1 MKKKMM
7 LLTVT
12 LVFIFSII
20 QVAAAFGMGWGDGG
34 PRKLNSDKWASKYKA
49 LNLTEQQKSKMI
61 EIDQDTYSQTRDLR
75 IKLMDSMH
83 ELKQLQLQSN
93 PDSAKIE
100 AKINEVN
107 DMRDKLHGVLQKS
120 REQCRSL
127 LTPEQQAQV
136 KQFKE
141 RKGSGSKGSFNR

>member
-1 MKKKMM
+1 MKKKVM

-12 LVFIFSII
+12 LVFIFSILH
-20 QVAAAFGMGWGDGG
+20 VAAAFGIGQGDGG
-34 PRKLNSDKWASKYKA
+34 PRMLNSDKWASKYKA
-49 LNLTEQQKSKMI
+49 LNLTEQQKSKMR

-83 ELKQLQLQSN
+83 ELKQLQLQPN

-107 DMRDKLHGVLQKS
+107 DLRAKIHGVVQQS
-120 REQCRSL
+120 RQQCRSL
-127 LTPEQQAQV
+127 LTPEQQAQM
-136 KQFKE
+136 KQFKGK
-141 RKGSGSKGSFNR
+141 KGGVSKGNWNR